1 LARHPRHE
9 HYKQKSLKKI
19 QSAST
24 DSERK
29 NLIAT
34 LNPPDSVIREVHAQL
49 ADQLDDIPEIVS
61 AVVHGS
67 HK

>member
-1 LARHPRHE
+1 MGSANSDAERLKVFLEDQHE
-9 HYKQKSLKKI
+9 NLVEIS
-19 QSAST
+19 
-24 DSERK
+24 K